1 MVSPKTELK
10 FSFYFVLI
18 TYFNMKLYRIMAGK
32 GVEIYQKKKLTL
44 GNTKNTLEWE
54 YIFLIGFNKNMQI
67 LDKIFQILELK
78 LENSVF

>member
-32 GVEIYQKKKLTL
+32 GVEIYQKKKANTRKHNKYTGL
-44 GNTKNTLEWE
+44 G
-54 YIFLIGFNKNMQI
+54 IRIPCRF
-67 LDKIFQILELK
+67 
-78 LENSVF
+78 

>member
-32 GVEIYQKKKLTL
+32 GVEIYQKKK
-44 GNTKNTLEWE
+44 
-54 YIFLIGFNKNMQI
+54 
-67 LDKIFQILELK
+67 
-78 LENSVF
+78 S

>member
-1 MVSPKTELK
+1 VLK
-10 FSFYFVLI
+10 F
-18 TYFNMKLYRIMAGK
+18 TK
-32 GVEIYQKKKLTL
+32 KKKLTL